1 MKATV
6 RVPSVSTMPGLREY
20 CRDPLFVFDGSD
32 DLKAG
37 CDYSRMLEEGT
48 ILIEMPLPPTV
59 HMGDYPKAKSVIL
72 TRGIP
77 AVFNTSALDPVLT
90 LDGRDPDLPTQA
102 LDALQRH
109 AQTTRRIPRLDLF
122 RIVEFEKTDE
132 FFSSPALRRYAH
144 SGPTPVLPHG
154 RTISEIRG
162 NRFLIDADA
171 PITGDFK
178 TGACALCQERPML
191 NQTN

>member
-109 AQTTRRIPRLDLF
+109 AQVTRRIPRLDLF
-122 RIVEFEKTDE
+122 RIVEFEKTRSGDM
-132 FFSSPALRRYAH
+132 H

-162 NRFLIDADA
+162 NRFLLDADA

-178 TGACALCQERPML
+178 TGACALCQQRLML